1 MFEQLANFPADP
13 ILKLM
18 GEYQA
23 DSRAHK
29 IDLGVG
35 VYKNEQGETPVLK
48 AVKIA
53 EARLLESESTKSYVG
68 PAGNPEFNQLLS
80 TEILGQDHPALTAS
94 RVKAIQTPGG
104 CGALKALA
112 DLIARTKP
120 GATVYVSNPTWANH
134 EAIFSGSGLTVEYYG
149 YYDKTNSQLTFD
161 AMMTDLQQAKAGDL
175 VLVHGCCHNPCG
187 ADLSLEQWQMF
198 ADLANKNGFTP
209 FIDVAYQGFGVDLET
224 DAAGLRLVAE
234 QCAEVLIAAS
244 CSKNF
249 GLYRERTGLA
259 MLITQDETAT
269 TKALSQLLA
278 ATRANYS
285 MPPSHGA
292 SIVAE
297 ILSSELKA
305 LWIDELAEM
314 HGRISGLRKALN
326 EALKARGANN
336 FDFIEEQKG
345 MFSFLGLSE
354 AQVEKL
360 KSDYAI
366 YMVGS
371 SRVNIAGISSSNL
384 EYLADS
390 IVAVL

>member
-1 MFEQLANFPADP
+1 MFEQLASFPADP

-23 DSRAHK
+23 DSRPYK

-35 VYKNEQGETPVLK
+35 VYKDEQGTTPVLK

-53 EARLLESESTKSYVG
+53 EERLLASESTKSYVG
-68 PAGNPEFNQLLS
+68 PAGNAAFNTLLS
-80 TEILGQDHPALTAS
+80 TELLGQNHAALTS
-94 RVKAIQTPGG
+94 NRVKAIQTPGG

-120 GATVYVSNPTWANH
+120 GATIYVSNPTWANH
-134 EAIFSGSGLTVEYYG
+134 EAIFSGSGLNVA
-149 YYDKTNSQLTFD
+149 YYDYYNKTTSQLTFD
-161 AMMTDLQQAKAGDL
+161 AMMKDLQKAGAGDL

-187 ADLSLEQWQMF
+187 ADLSSDQWQAF
-198 ADLANKNGFTP
+198 ADLANENGFTP
-209 FIDVAYQGFGVDLET
+209 FIDVAYQGFGVNLES

-234 QCAEVLIAAS
+234 QCPEVLIAAS

-259 MLITQDETAT
+259 MLITQDEAGGE
-269 TKALSQLLA
+269 KALSQLLA

-292 SIVAE
+292 SVVAE
-297 ILSSELKA
+297 ILGSELKT
-305 LWIDELAEM
+305 LWIEELAGM
-314 HGRISGLRKALN
+314 HDRISGLRKTLN
-326 EALKARGANN
+326 QALKARGANN

-354 AQVEKL
+354 SQVERL
-360 KSDYAI
+360 KSEYAI

-371 SRVNIAGISSSNL
+371 SRVNIAGISAANL

>member
-23 DSRAHK
+23 DTRAHK

-53 EARLLESESTKSYVG
+53 EARLLESETTKSYVG

-80 TEILGQDHPALTAS
+80 AELLGNDHPALSTM

-120 GATVYVSNPTWANH
+120 GAKVYVSDPTWANH

-149 YYDKTNSQLTFD
+149 YYDKANSQLTFD
-161 AMMTDLQQAKAGDL
+161 VMMRDLENATAGDL

-187 ADLSLEQWQMF
+187 ADLSQEQWQMF

-209 FIDVAYQGFGVDLET
+209 FIDVAYQGFGVDLES

-234 QCAEVLIAAS
+234 QCPEVLIAAS

-269 TKALSQLLA
+269 SKALSQLLA

-297 ILSSELKA
+297 ILSSELKTV
-305 LWIDELAEM
+305 WVEELAEM
-314 HGRISGLRKALN
+314 HERISGLRKALN
-326 EALKARGANN
+326 QALKSRGANN
-336 FDFIEEQKG
+336 FDFIEQQKG

-354 AQVEKL
+354 AQVDRL
-360 KSDYAI
+360 KSEYAI

-371 SRVNIAGISSSNL
+371 SRINIAGISSANL